1 MNDFKGFLGI
11 DEEVRKIIHM
21 ARQVGGGFANILD
34 EEMEEHIEGFQ
45 VLPNEEL
52 EEHVIYRGRER

>member
-1 MNDFKGFLGI
+1 
-11 DEEVRKIIHM
+11 M

-52 EEHVIYRGRER
+52 EEHVIHRGRER